1 MDYKHNFATSPDSFL
16 DGRQNPLLYTDFLS
30 SNKELIYKQPSG
42 PGPVDSAYNFHHQ
55 NSLHDRSVQENLG
68 PMFQPFGVDISH
80 LPITNPPI
88 FQSSL
93 PAFDQPVYKRRI
105 SISNGQISQLGEDLG
120 TVENLYNCQP
130 PILSSKAQQNSNPQQ
145 VANLSAATYP
155 SFSSN
160 ELQNVPQPHEQATV
174 IPEAAPQTGSKN
186 IYAAMTPYD
195 SNIKLNIPAVAATCD
210 IPSATPS
217 IPSGDSTMNQ
227 AYMNMQ
233 LRLQAQMQTKA
244 WKNAQLNVHPCTP
257 ASNSSV
263 SSSSSCQNINDHNI
277 ENQSV
282 HSSISH
288 GVNHHTV
295 NNSCQNA
302 KLNISSS
309 LPYESKCPDV
319 NLTHANSK
327 PQYKDATSALKNNI
341 NSEKDVHTAP
351 FSSMHTTATFQIKQE
366 ARPQKI
372 ENNTAGLKDGA
383 KAWKRARLL
392 ERNRIAA
399 SKCRQRKKMSQL
411 QLQREFDQISK
422 ENTMM
427 KKKIENY
434 EKLVQKM
441 KKISRLHMQECTI
454 NGGNNSYQSLENKDR
469 DVNGFLKMIEEMIRS
484 SSLYDE

>member
-105 SISNGQISQLGEDLG
+105 SISNGQISQLGEDLE

-227 AYMNMQ
+227 AYINMQ

-263 SSSSSCQNINDHNI
+263 SSSSSCQNA
-277 ENQSV
+277 E
-282 HSSISH
+282 
-288 GVNHHTV
+288 
-295 NNSCQNA
+295 
-302 KLNISSS
+302 LNISSS

-454 NGGNNSYQSLENKDR
+454 NGGNNSYQSLQNKDR
-469 DVNGFLKMIEEMIRS
+469 DVNVFLKMIEEMIRS